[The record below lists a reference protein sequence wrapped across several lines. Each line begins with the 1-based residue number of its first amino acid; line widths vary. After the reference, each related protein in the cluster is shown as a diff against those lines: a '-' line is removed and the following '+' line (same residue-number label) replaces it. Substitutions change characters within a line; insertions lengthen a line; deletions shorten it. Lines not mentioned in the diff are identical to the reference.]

1 VPGVTV
7 HDLGER
13 KCGIVTFSKADAD
26 PGGIAADLLRRR
38 MNVSISSVEYA
49 RLDLG
54 HRGTGPLVRASV
66 HYFNTEDEI
75 DRFVAAVAEC

>member
-1 VPGVTV
+1 
-7 HDLGER
+7 
-13 KCGIVTFSKADAD
+13 
-26 PGGIAADLLRRR
+26 

-75 DRFVAAVAEC
+75 DRFVAAVAES